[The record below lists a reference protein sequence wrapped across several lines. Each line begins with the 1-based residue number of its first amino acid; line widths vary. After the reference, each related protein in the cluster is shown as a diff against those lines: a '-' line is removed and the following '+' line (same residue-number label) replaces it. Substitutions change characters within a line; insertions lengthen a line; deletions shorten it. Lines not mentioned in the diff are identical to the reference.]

1 MDKIVVSCF
10 DECLYGF
17 YDAVKSGEKTLQQ
30 AVEEFLTFPI
40 RGIESVTPRDKAIL
54 MQRARKAFRRFEKEE
69 DENEGMYSN
78 DNELYEN
85 KRIKISE
92 AKLKSII
99 RESIE
104 EIVTGGYINQGIDKQ
119 WADSNSPLRQ
129 FGDDWLRMTLDLC
142 KRYNIAIQ
150 PQELISLIQ
159 PIATKIMMKKQ

>member
-1 MDKIVVSCF
+1 MDKVIVDSF
-10 DECLYGF
+10 DDCLYGI
-17 YDAVKSGEKTLQQ
+17 YCSVKWGEKTLQQ
-30 AVEEFLTFPI
+30 AVDEFLTYPI
-40 RGIESVTPRDKAIL
+40 KGMESVTPRDKAVLI
-54 MQRARKAFRRFEKEE
+54 QRARKAFRRFEKEE

-92 AKLKSII
+92 TKLKSII

-119 WADSNSPLRQ
+119 WADPNSPLRQ
-129 FGDDWLRMTLDLC
+129 FGDEWLRMTLDLC
-142 KRYNIAIQ
+142 KRYNITIQ